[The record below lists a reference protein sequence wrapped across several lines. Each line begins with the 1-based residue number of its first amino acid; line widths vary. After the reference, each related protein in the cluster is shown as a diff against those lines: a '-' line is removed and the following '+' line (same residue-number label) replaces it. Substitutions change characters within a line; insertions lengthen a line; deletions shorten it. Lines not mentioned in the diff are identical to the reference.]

1 MCDGRHVKGKVAE
14 LQSGKAAQVHE
25 VNLATPSPVSG
36 LPSAA
41 DESGLSR
48 HLVTHHLPPCS
59 MTTIS
64 ERMAATGIGFA
75 GLDGAWWLPAAA
87 PFALPAGS
95 RAELALAA
103 KAIFHL
109 LDVVSQ
115 MFDTPLGETS
125 GLNRL
130 LLHKTPPHLQGW
142 RDRSPVLSLRP
153 DFQLV
158 NDEHAAGG
166 VRFVATEL
174 EICPS
179 AQGFAHAMQVGY
191 GCSPDLAD
199 AFASLLDGRDL
210 VFLGTQQWSEFLFEQ
225 LAFCRALAERGVT
238 ARVLYDLP
246 ISALADEVLHGRRW
260 QPPIFGVRIKPPHW
274 NNAVLER
281 IHRAGLADYVVSDA
295 TGWPEWMAG
304 KVLFRF
310 GYLDCFSFQHL
321 ARMARWQQQGAIFL
335 NPLSFLYD
343 SKALMVALGLA
354 AVREEIERSS
364 AGALDVLDRCIPETR
379 LLTSET
385 VPMLID
391 DQPEWVI
398 KFAGFDS
405 GNQAWGGRSLQIG
418 ARLAAAEWE
427 AALHRCI
434 ALPWPVVAQRIT
446 PSRRVDID
454 YLDAQGNTQ
463 TLLDSS
469 TRLRVFFVRSGSAV
483 TACGAHLT
491 ASGVTMQVS
500 EATDAVQAPVVFRG
514 D

>member
-1 MCDGRHVKGKVAE
+1 
-14 LQSGKAAQVHE
+14 
-25 VNLATPSPVSG
+25 
-36 LPSAA
+36 
-41 DESGLSR
+41 
-48 HLVTHHLPPCS
+48 

-87 PFALPAGS
+87 PFALPAAS
-95 RAELALAA
+95 RAKLARAG
-103 KAIFHL
+103 KAIIHL

-158 NDEHAAGG
+158 SDEYAAGG

-225 LAFCRALAERGVT
+225 LAFCRALAERGAT

-246 ISALADEVLHGRRW
+246 IAALADEVLHGRRW
-260 QPPIFGVRIKPPHW
+260 QPPIFGVRSKPPHW

-281 IHRAGLADYVVSDA
+281 IHRDGLADYVVPDA
-295 TGWPEWMAG
+295 AGWPQWTVG

-310 GYLDCFSFQHL
+310 GYLDCFSSRHL

-343 SKALMVALGLA
+343 SKALMAALGLA
-354 AVREEIERSS
+354 VVREEIERTS

-418 ARLAAAEWE
+418 AQLSPEEWRD
-427 AALHRCI
+427 ALWRCL

-454 YLDAQGNTQ
+454 YLDAEGNTH
-463 TLLDSS
+463 TLLDGS
-469 TRLRVFFVRSGSAV
+469 TRLRVFFVRSGSDV

-491 ASGVTMQVS
+491 ASGGTMQVS
-500 EATDAVQAPVVFRG
+500 EATDAVQASVVFRG